1 MFLTDESYGKLRI
14 RDFALIK
21 IAAFLFFLG
30 LALILG
36 IPMVLTLPFP
46 PPTRSYMLIFAVFL
60 FLAFALWMLVTIKLR
75 TTTIDRTL
83 HVVSVTITR
92 IWGSKYTQYR
102 FSELSA
108 SHGGIRVNT
117 DYRKSRSGSSEYK
130 VYGLQL
136 QLASGE
142 SIDLTEYS
150 AIQLSGCEAAAGKA
164 SKLIAG

>member
-1 MFLTDESYGKLRI
+1 MFLTDESYGRLRI

-21 IAAFLFFLG
+21 IATFLFFLG
-30 LALILG
+30 LALIIG
-36 IPMVLTLPFP
+36 IPVVITTPFP
-46 PPTRSYMLIFAVFL
+46 PPTRSYMVIFAVFL
-60 FLAFALWMLVTIKLR
+60 LLGLAIWMLVTIKLR
-75 TTTIDRTL
+75 TTIIDRNL
-83 HVVSVTITR
+83 QIVSVMITR
-92 IWGSKYTQYR
+92 IWGSKYEQYR

-117 DYRKSRSGSSEYK
+117 DYRIRRRSEYK
-130 VYGLQL
+130 VYGIQL

-150 AIQLSGCEAAAGKA
+150 AVQLMGCESAVEKA